1 MFLRWIFISVCLGVT
16 AFPINQAVA
25 HSGWAERRVAAW
37 QDLIARHR
45 QDPELVK
52 VRRVNEFL
60 NQMRYAED
68 RQNWGQP
75 DYWATPRE
83 FLTINGGDCE
93 DFAIAKFF
101 TLRAMGIPEVRM
113 KLVYALSLPGGEP
126 HMVLFYYPENQLSP
140 VVLDNRENTLKM
152 ATSRSDLQ
160 PVYSFNRQGYWLNEA
175 NGKQQYI
182 GASSRLRQ
190 WSNLLN
196 RWDKETTHNM

>member
-1 MFLRWIFISVCLGVT
+1 
-16 AFPINQAVA
+16 
-25 HSGWAERRVAAW
+25 
-37 QDLIARHR
+37 
-45 QDPELVK
+45 
-52 VRRVNEFL
+52 
-60 NQMRYAED
+60 
-68 RQNWGQP
+68 
-75 DYWATPRE
+75 
-83 FLTINGGDCE
+83 
-93 DFAIAKFF
+93 
-101 TLRAMGIPEVRM
+101 M